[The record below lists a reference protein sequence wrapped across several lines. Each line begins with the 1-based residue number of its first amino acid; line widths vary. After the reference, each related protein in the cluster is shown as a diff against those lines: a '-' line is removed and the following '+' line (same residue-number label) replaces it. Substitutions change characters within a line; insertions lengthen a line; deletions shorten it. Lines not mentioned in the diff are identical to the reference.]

1 MDRKLAIQSY
11 REEANQL
18 RWNLNQLEV
27 NSVEQ
32 RASDEVRK
40 WRQNFDISSSREI
53 ERILNEIEK
62 RKESEV
68 SYLANELR
76 TSLDQ
81 FKETNL
87 NRLVE
92 LDTFISR
99 ISPDDDIQ
107 LDYVKFELDRITK
120 KIESLHVDI
129 VVKIVDKSMRRRSST
144 ALTRNTLELVKVF
157 EFQNPQASSTSSSY
171 CSCLERLADFVRRAS
186 TAGAS
191 YYNIGVIP
199 HQKHL

>member
-1 MDRKLAIQSY
+1 MDRKRVIQSFQ
-11 REEANQL
+11 EEINQL

-27 NSVEQ
+27 NSIEQ

-40 WRQNFDISSSREI
+40 WRQSFDISSSREM
-53 ERILNEIEK
+53 ERILNEMEK
-62 RKESEV
+62 RKQSEV

-81 FKETNL
+81 FKEMNL

-99 ISPDDDIQ
+99 INIDDDVQ
-107 LDYVKFELDRITK
+107 LDYVKFELDTITK
-120 KIESLHVDI
+120 KMESLHFDI
-129 VVKIVDKSMRRRSST
+129 VVKVVDASKRRRSST

-157 EFQNPQASSTSSSY
+157 ESRNPGASSTSSSY
-171 CSCLERLADFVRRAS
+171 CNCLERLANFLSRAS
-186 TAGAS
+186 SAGAS

-199 HQKHL
+199 RQKYL